1 MLDASL
7 YESFFT
13 RDKFGN
19 ILGMDSYLG
28 WHSECAGGSGTKG
41 AMMINT
47 HYKQDID
54 FDKQIEKFG

>member
-7 YESFFT
+7 QYSFFT
-13 RDKFGN
+13 RDNVGN

-28 WHSECAGGSGTKG
+28 WHSECAGGSEGRG

-47 HYKQDID
+47 HYKQNVD
-54 FDKQIEKFG
+54 FDK